1 MALIRTA
8 GGGGGRRPTP
18 PPVTQRAGRKQQ
30 TASRLGRALRGPTR
44 GRGVL
49 ADQGVTINLP
59 QQPQNWWDTPGAN
72 WWEQPGAMRPPTTP
86 DVPGAP
92 PITPTPWG
100 PTAMPLWEGAGA
112 PMDWLNLRSQDW
124 ASMPREVR
132 SYLEPWL
139 RRMGWRP
146 GQGGW
151 GRYGASTWQRAP
163 GADPWVQPGQQ
174 FLGEQAFAGVPEP
187 MKKWLWF
194 LSRSKGW
201 AQGEATRP
209 ATAGWAF

>member
-18 PPVTQRAGRKQQ
+18 PVTQRAGQKQQ

-59 QQPQNWWDTPGAN
+59 QQPQPQYAE
-72 WWEQPGAMRPPTTP
+72 WWEDPNRWRGGPSTPPTP
-86 DVPGAP
+86 DIPGSP
-92 PITPTPWG
+92 PITPSPWG
-100 PTAMPLWEGAGA
+100 PTAMPLWEGQGA
-112 PMDWLNLRSQDW
+112 PTDWLNLRSQDW
-124 ASMPREVR
+124 AAMPREVR
-132 SYLEPWL
+132 GYLETWL

-151 GRYGASTWQRAP
+151 GRYGASTFQRAE
-163 GADPWVQPGQQ
+163 GAQPWAQPGQQ
-174 FLGEQAFAGVPEP
+174 LGQEAFAGIPENLKP
-187 MKKWLWF
+187 WIWWLS
-194 LSRSKGW
+194 SRKGW
-201 AQGEATRP
+201 AGGGRELERP